1 MRYETLDMRDF
12 DYLNS
17 HFLYFISHILYLISH
32 ISLMKPTL
40 IILAAG
46 MGSRYGGL
54 KQLDEVGPNGEAII
68 DYSLYD
74 AIRAGFGKVVFV
86 IRHDFE
92 AAFKARFDPKL
103 AGRIVV
109 EYVYQSP
116 DKLPEGFTL
125 SPERQKPWGTAH
137 ALWMAAGIANEPMAV
152 INADDFYGTKAY
164 QAMADF
170 LRSSTDPGEYA
181 MIGYNVENTLS
192 EHGSV
197 SRGVCSTDANG
208 YLTTVVERTK
218 IIGEPEG
225 IYFYEKDGRHRLDP
239 KSPVSMN
246 FWGLKPNV
254 FAFIKEGFVRFLT
267 DHGTELKSEYYIPL
281 LINDNIINGNIRT
294 KVIECDSPWFGVTY
308 IEDKPIVKG
317 KIDQLIAEGMYPE
330 QLW

>member
-1 MRYETLDMRDF
+1 
-12 DYLNS
+12 
-17 HFLYFISHILYLISH
+17 
-32 ISLMKPTL
+32 MKPTL

-92 AAFKARFDPKL
+92 EAFKERFDPKL
-103 AGRIVV
+103 KGRISV
-109 EYVYQSP
+109 EYVYQSL
-116 DKLPEGFTL
+116 DKIPEGCTL
-125 SPERQKPWGTAH
+125 SPDRQKPWGTAH
-137 ALWMAAGIANEPMAV
+137 ALLMADGVVNEPMAV
-152 INADDFYGTKAY
+152 INADDFYGKAAY
-164 QAMADF
+164 SAMADF
-170 LRSSTDPGEYA
+170 LTSSTDSGEYA

-197 SRGVCSTDANG
+197 SRGVCATNADG
-208 YLTTVVERTK
+208 FLTTIVERTK

-225 IYFYEKDGRHRLDP
+225 IFYYEEDGRHLLRH

-254 FAFIKEGFVRFLT
+254 FRYLNEGFGQFIK
-267 DHGTELKSEYYIPL
+267 DHGNELKSEYFIPL
-281 LINDNIINGNIRT
+281 LINDNIVNGNIRT

-317 KIDQLIAEGMYPE
+317 RIAQLIADCIYPE
-330 QLW
+330 HLW